1 MDTNL
6 KKSITNVSVVVF
18 IVLLFKS
25 VIRIPTY
32 FLYNIVRIIGELSHI
47 WLIADF
53 FAICLTFLSY
63 SIVMGLSILLATL
76 IFQTPKEVIF
86 PFNKPN
92 TEFTLL
98 SVTHTVSIGFIL
110 NLAIMVIML
119 LFGLIGVNFKLGRP
133 IFYHNIPSILLN
145 ALFIGIFPAIFEEML
160 FRGVILQS
168 LRQYSNNIA
177 VFVSALAFA
186 LCHNNFPQAIFAFGM
201 GIIFAVLTIRS
212 GSLIPS
218 MIAHFIYNFSGELI
232 SNISNNFINLSS
244 IMLLNIFIYLS
255 MSLFA
260 VFSYKL
266 FKNKFGSVYWYPNL
280 KEQPITNFQFKEM
293 FTSIPFI
300 MIIVVCIFLF
310 LQGVV
315 IGVL

>member
-1 MDTNL
+1 MNTNL
-6 KKSITNVSVVVF
+6 KSSITNVSIVVF

-32 FLYNIVRIIGELSHI
+32 FLYNFVRIIGELSHFSFI
-47 WLIADF
+47 TDF

-76 IFQTPKEVIF
+76 IFQMPKKIIF
-86 PFNKPN
+86 PFNKPYK
-92 TEFTLL
+92 EFTLL

-110 NLAIMVIML
+110 NLAVMVIML
-119 LFGLIGVNFKLGRP
+119 LFGLIGVNFKLDEP

-160 FRGVILQS
+160 FRGIILQS
-168 LRQYSNNIA
+168 LRPYSNNIA

-186 LCHNNFPQAIFAFGM
+186 LCHNNFPQAIFAFCM
-201 GIIFAVLTIRS
+201 GIIFAILTIRS

-218 MIAHFIYNFSGELI
+218 IIAHFIYNFSGEIL
-232 SNISNNFINLSS
+232 SNISNHFITLGAV
-244 IMLLNIFIYLS
+244 LFLNIFMYLS

-266 FKNKFGSVYWYPNL
+266 FKNKYGSIYWYPNL
-280 KEQPITNFQFKEM
+280 KEQPITNLQIKEM

-300 MIIVVCIFLF
+300 MIIVVCVFLF
-310 LQGVV
+310 MQGVI